1 MLDQKKN
8 ILDQAINDLN
18 FYEFEDVDY
27 QKKKRDDEIAINEA
41 FIAQIENELRTRR
54 EKRLAKSYNLNEQFN
69 SMINVGGKGG
79 GQKDKK
85 IVIKL
90 PEFQFYEN
98 RERLVEI
105 LTKQAEWEQAQKLK
119 MLLAQA
125 PKPVSNTEQKP
136 EENKEEQKASEMV
149 DENEKEITANHGLT
163 NDEKEEKEKS
173 LCTGFLEWN
182 KDEFHNFV
190 RACEKFGR
198 KDFKA
203 ISEYIGTKTPKEV
216 QDYSK
221 VFWARITE
229 LPEYEKHQKNIE
241 RGENQIQTRS
251 QARELIVSKCAA
263 YKNPKE
269 EIEFNMVHYNKS
281 KSKFYS
287 LEHDKFLIY
296 ACFLEG
302 YGNWDKIRMLIKRE
316 PIFRFD
322 HFFKSRSE
330 SELHKRIQSLLKVL
344 EKEKENAHPSSS
356 KGDKAEK
363 TDKGEEKEVK
373 KRSKTVEESSD
384 DDKFLIKKKSSA
396 KKKKDNETDEEQQSS
411 GSGDEDDDDKHGSTR
426 KSRDERY
433 KEREIKRE
441 KATLEKY
448 EKQNDKKKKLKQT
461 SILSFSKP
469 NDKNKE
475 ENKENGISPKREED
489 GETEQ
494 KIEEK
499 IEAKEEEMS
508 DGSRSKNSSGEKD
521 RKRRKRDQ
529 MEKGDDEIKPQNL
542 KATKLTE
549 KDDNE

>member
-396 KKKKDNETDEEQQSS
+396 KKKKDNESDEEQSS